1 MAIIKNIFKKHVLIL
16 KKKLMIKK
24 ILFIFILFVQTATF
38 SQVQNNHGHNHEH
51 HEIIDKTIYYEKFI
65 GKLNSENKLKTFLG
79 ASNITSEDFL
89 NINKYYIDIFFRV
102 NFDEVLL
109 YLDDKNKDELVV
121 SLINFLNKNKLE
133 LLYETSEVYKDDRHY
148 LAKNI
153 FVPNSQN
160 IEQSPQDF
168 CNNLSFSSLNFSNW
182 NTFCALTTGTIGL
195 LSNITP
201 YFPPALCNNRLQ
213 HSIVTSGNDA
223 LIPSIPRTF
232 PGGNGISALLGDGAG
247 VNGRASVIRRTFL
260 VTAENSKLIYRYAV
274 VLQNPDHTD
283 NDQPFFRTRLQKQN
297 GTYDACANYLSFAGD
312 GLPGWTIVTIANKEY
327 TYRNWTTVLVPLTN
341 YIGQNVTIEISV
353 ADCDPGAHFGYAYL
367 SFDAC
372 TNNDNLQLT
381 CENNIFKLKAPD
393 GGLSYLWNNGQT
405 TPTINL
411 TTPGIYTCTIL
422 PFGAAPSCTLSYSY
436 NYQPIQYTLSNQT
449 SFCKSATNNLSV
461 NITGGVFPMI
471 LNYSVNG
478 GSPIQQVVTSSP
490 AQIPIDSNLT
500 GPLNYS
506 VVVGQNINT
515 ISCSLPVTTTIN
527 LIDAIAPTGN
537 QAQTF
542 CSSALI
548 SDLIVNGLSVNWYSS
563 ASGGTPLALNTPLV
577 TGTYYASQTQNGCES
592 LTRLPV
598 TVTIYNPA
606 IPLGQNNQTFCYSAT
621 ISDLVVSGTSI
632 QWYLT
637 PSGGTPLSSNY
648 NLSTNTTYYASQTQN
663 GCEGIIRLPVLVTI
677 TNPSIPSGQS
687 IQQFCYSALLSDLV
701 LSGSNIEWY
710 LTPTGGIALPSNFN
724 LSTNTIY
731 YASQTINGCVSIN
744 RFPVTVIIN
753 NTLVP
758 SGQSNQQFCHS
769 ATISDLVVLGSALQW
784 YLTPNGGTPLATNFS
799 LSTNTTYYASQTQ
812 NGCESITRLPVTVII
827 TNPSV
832 PTGLTNQSFCYSA
845 TISDL
850 VVSGSNVQW
859 YLAPSG
865 GTPLSGNFNLSTNT
879 SYYASQSQN
888 GCESLSR
895 LPILV
900 TITNPLAPSGNN
912 QQAFCYSA
920 ILSDLVMT
928 GNNVQWYL
936 TPTGGIALS
945 SNYNLTNNSIYYASQ
960 TISGCESI
968 NRFPVTVIINNPLAP
983 SGQGAQQFCYSAL
996 ISDLVVTGN
1005 VIQWYLTPNGG
1016 TPLATNF
1023 SLSTNT
1029 TYYASQTQNGCESL
1043 TRLPV
1048 SVTITNPPVPTGLAT
1063 QSFCYSA
1070 TISDL
1075 GVSGSNIQWY
1085 LTPTAGT
1092 PLSSNFNLTTNTSYY
1107 ASQTQNGCESLIR
1120 LPILVTIT
1128 NPLAPTGN
1136 NQQTFCNS
1144 ATISDLVATG
1154 NSIQWYLTPNG
1165 GSPLPSNF
1173 NLTSNTTYYASQTEN
1188 SCRSLNRLPVLVELI
1203 IPETPT
1209 GLPIQFF
1216 CKEINSTINDII
1228 LDHNFNLIFY
1238 DSAVNGNLLPL
1249 DYVLLPNQTIY
1260 AASYNVQYNCESIT
1274 RFPIQTIIVDSNL
1287 SFFNLITIDD
1297 NELNKELVILGI
1309 EQFPNNS
1316 IQIFNRY
1323 GDLVWSGINYDNTK
1337 NTFKGMANV
1346 SGVVSKASYL
1356 PTGTYF
1362 FLLSYPNDC
1371 AKSELKGFIHI
1382 DNKL

>member
-1 MAIIKNIFKKHVLIL
+1 M
-16 KKKLMIKK
+16 KK
-24 ILFIFILFVQTATF
+24 ILFVLIYVVQISTYA
-38 SQVQNNHGHNHEH
+38 QVQNNSDHIHEQ

-65 GKLNSENKLKTFLG
+65 GKLKLEKNLKTFLST
-79 ASNITSEDFL
+79 SNITSEDFL
-89 NINKYYIDIFFRV
+89 NINNYYIDIFFKI
-102 NFDEVLL
+102 NFDEILL
-109 YLDDKNKDELVV
+109 YIEDKNKNETII

-133 LLYETSEVYKDDRHY
+133 LLFKTSEVYKDDRHY

-153 FVPNSQN
+153 FIPSTENT
-160 IEQSPQDF
+160 EQSTQSF
-168 CNNLSFSSLNFSNW
+168 CDNLSFSSLNFSNW
-182 NTFCALTTGTIGL
+182 NTFCALTTGAIGV
-195 LSNITP
+195 LSSITP

-283 NDQPFFRTRLQKQN
+283 NDQPFFRTRLQKQD

-506 VVVGQNINT
+506 VAVGQNTNT
-515 ISCSLPVTTTIN
+515 ILCSVPVLTTVN
-527 LIDAIAPTGN
+527 LIDVNAPTGN
-537 QAQTF
+537 QFQTF
-542 CSSALI
+542 CNTALI
-548 SDLIVNGLSVNWYSS
+548 SDIVVSGNSVNWYSTLT
-563 ASGGTPLALNTPLV
+563 GGTPLALNTLLV
-577 TGTYYASQTQNGCES
+577 DGIYYASQTNSGCES
-592 LTRLPV
+592 FDRLPV
-598 TVTIYNPA
+598 TVTINNPP
-606 IPLGQNNQTFCYSAT
+606 IPLGQNSQSFCYSAT
-621 ISDLVVSGTSI
+621 ISDLVVSGTTI
-632 QWYLT
+632 HWYLT

-663 GCEGIIRLPVLVTI
+663 GCEG
-677 TNPSIPSGQS
+677 
-687 IQQFCYSALLSDLV
+687 
-701 LSGSNIEWY
+701 
-710 LTPTGGIALPSNFN
+710 
-724 LSTNTIY
+724 
-731 YASQTINGCVSIN
+731 
-744 RFPVTVIIN
+744 
-753 NTLVP
+753 
-758 SGQSNQQFCHS
+758 
-769 ATISDLVVLGSALQW
+769 
-784 YLTPNGGTPLATNFS
+784 
-799 LSTNTTYYASQTQ
+799 
-812 NGCESITRLPVTVII
+812 
-827 TNPSV
+827 
-832 PTGLTNQSFCYSA
+832 
-845 TISDL
+845 
-850 VVSGSNVQW
+850 
-859 YLAPSG
+859 
-865 GTPLSGNFNLSTNT
+865 
-879 SYYASQSQN
+879 
-888 GCESLSR
+888 LSR

-900 TITNPLAPSGNN
+900 TITNPLVPSGQSI
-912 QQAFCYSA
+912 QQFCYSA
-920 ILSDLVMT
+920 VLSDLVLS
-928 GNNVQWYL
+928 GSNIQWYL
-936 TPTGGIALS
+936 APTGGIALT

-960 TISGCESI
+960 TVNGCESI

-983 SGQGAQQFCYSAL
+983 SGQGAQQFCYSAT
-996 ISDLVVTGN
+996 ISDLVVLGSSL
-1005 VIQWYLTPNGG
+1005 QWYLTPNGG
-1016 TPLATNF
+1016 TPLAINF
-1023 SLSTNT
+1023 NLSTNT
-1029 TYYASQTQNGCESL
+1029 TYYASQTQNGCESIN
-1043 TRLPV
+1043 RFPV
-1048 SVTITNPPVPTGLAT
+1048 LVTITNPLAPTGLAN

-1075 GVSGSNIQWY
+1075 AVSGSTIQWY
-1085 LTPTAGT
+1085 LTPSGGT
-1092 PLSSNFNLTTNTSYY
+1092 PLSNNFNLTTNTSYY

-1136 NQQTFCNS
+1136 NQQAFCNT
-1144 ATISDLVATG
+1144 ATISDLVVTG

-1165 GSPLPSNF
+1165 GTPLPSNF
-1173 NLTSNTTYYASQTEN
+1173 NLTTNTTYYASQTEN
-1188 SCRSLNRLPVLVELI
+1188 GCKSINRLPVLVELI

-1287 SFFNLITIDD
+1287 NFFNLITIDD

-1323 GDLVWSGINYDNTK
+1323 GDLVWSGINYDNAK
-1337 NTFKGMANV
+1337 NTFKGMSNV
-1346 SGVVSKASYL
+1346 SGVVSTASYL

-1362 FLLSYPNDC
+1362 FLLTYPNEC